1 MFTYNMPSEPMTT
14 PPPMPNALTTSALP
28 SPVVSRSRRTPP
40 RGPET
45 ATSTSP
51 FSNTTICRDRPID
64 SATTSAQK
72 PGGSVSPALSE
83 AHTGLLTCGG
93 DATSKATSAA
103 TRTRDMRG
111 ILLDGSCGNIP
122 LPRPHQP
129 SLPPSQEGR
138 GGRGVRTRRYV
149 VPSLHAFF
157 FVVQAATSPSPQ

>member
-1 MFTYNMPSEPMTT
+1 MPL

-93 DATSKATSAA
+93 
-103 TRTRDMRG
+103 TRQARRRARQRERVTCEVSCWTGVVG
-111 ILLDGSCGNIP
+111 IYTFPAHTNP
-122 LPRPHQP
+122 LV
-129 SLPPSQEGR
+129 PPLQNGE
-138 GGRGVRTRRYV
+138 GVRG
-149 VPSLHAFF
+149 
-157 FVVQAATSPSPQ
+157 